1 MQVQPLTA
9 PSIPYPRQSGWLS
22 QGCVRTSLLQHRLSM
37 QNGSID
43 SPSPL
48 RQQQRAEG
56 CMHHSTWCELLTV
69 HSSGI
74 ALLGLVGQR
83 GTAEGRDRAGN
94 EGALG

>member
-1 MQVQPLTA
+1 
-9 PSIPYPRQSGWLS
+9 
-22 QGCVRTSLLQHRLSM
+22 M

-94 EGALG
+94 EGALGWQGPSASSSLGGQAAAAH